1 MSEKKKENILKILI
15 GVLLAGLVIML
26 VYTFSFHSEKNEN
39 IKFLEEEKVFLQKE
53 LEGIQRAYDS
63 LELDNASLKQN
74 LKKEQQRISQLIDS
88 IEQMEQDYFQL
99 KKYRLQADQLKMEKQ
114 RLLSHIHK
122 LSKENEKLKTAIDST
137 NQILQ
142 TTQKKTDSIYQK
154 NEELQQKIN
163 EASIIKLSNIQGQ
176 GVTVKNDGEINIINK
191 ASRIEKIRVC
201 FTINESKLAEEGEKQ
216 LYIQVINPKN
226 NLIGEKKKKKFNE
239 KELYYS
245 AMAVINYHKIDT
257 DACALI
263 NIAKE
268 KAVEGKYIV
277 HVFQDDILLAS
288 ETFML
293 D

>member
-1 MSEKKKENILKILI
+1 M
-15 GVLLAGLVIML
+15 
-26 VYTFSFHSEKNEN
+26 
-39 IKFLEEEKVFLQKE
+39 QKE

>member
-15 GVLLAGLVIML
+15 GVLLTGLVILL
-26 VYTFSFHSEKNEN
+26 VYTFSFHREKNEDL
-39 IKFLEEEKVFLQKE
+39 KFLEEEKVFLQQE
-53 LEGIQRAYDS
+53 LEEIQQAYDS
-63 LELDNASLKQN
+63 LELDNAALKKN
-74 LKKEQQRISQLIDS
+74 LKNEQQRISQLIDS
-88 IEQMEQDYFQL
+88 IEQMESSYLQL

-114 RLLSHIHK
+114 RLLSHINT
-122 LSKENEKLKTAIDST
+122 LSEENEKLKTAIDST

-142 TTQKKTDSIYQK
+142 NTQKKTDSIHQK

-163 EASIIKLSNIQGQ
+163 EASIIKLSNIVGE
-176 GVTVKNDGEINIINK
+176 GVTVKNNGEVKPTIK
-191 ASRIEKIRVC
+191 ANRIEKLRVC

-245 AMAVINYHKIDT
+245 ATTTVNYHKIDI

-263 NIAKE
+263 NIADE

-277 HVFQDDILLAS
+277 HIFQDDLLLAS
-288 ETFML
+288 ETFRL

>member
-15 GVLLAGLVIML
+15 GVLLAGLVMML
-26 VYTFSFHSEKNEN
+26 VYTFSFHSEKKEN
-39 IKFLEEEKVFLQKE
+39 IRFLEEEKVFLQKE
-53 LEGIQRAYDS
+53 LEGIQQAYDS

-114 RLLSHIHK
+114 RLLSHIHQ

-142 TTQKKTDSIYQK
+142 TTKKKTDSINQK

-163 EASIIKLSNIQGQ
+163 EASIIKLSNIQGE
-176 GVTVKNDGEINIINK
+176 GVKVNKDGEINIVNK
-191 ASRIEKIRVC
+191 ANRIEKIRVC

-216 LYIQVINPKN
+216 LYVQVINPKN
-226 NLIGEKKKKKFNE
+226 NLIGEKKKKKFYE

-245 AMAVINYHKIDT
+245 AMTTINYHKIDT

-263 NIAKE
+263 NIVKE

-293 D
+293 E